1 MAVRIVVD
9 GQSFN
14 IKGTDDPDVARK
26 LAKRELRKRSGDF
39 SALGETFIKG
49 PIYGL
54 QTGLVQGPVQ
64 LVTSI
69 YGN

>member
-26 LAKRELRKRSGDF
+26 LAKRELRKRSGEF
-39 SALGETFIKG
+39 SALGEFWQIVFYLISSLYKYNK
-49 PIYGL
+49 IFKK
-54 QTGLVQGPVQ
+54 
-64 LVTSI
+64 
-69 YGN
+69 N